1 MSIIESKGADK
12 RGLIILQHFDVFD
25 MPGEKR
31 KVFSLSFIVDL
42 MTILSIF
49 LLDLKWRED

>member
-49 LLDLKWRED
+49 LSDLKWRED